1 MSGIFQKLYFVN
13 FLHIVNLLPKGTAAL
28 YLHNITLWKV

>member
-13 FLHIVNLLPKGTAAL
+13 FLHIVNLLQKGTTAL